1 MNAYELFD
9 AAFDSA
15 NDHRESTATYVKQYA
30 DGAFDLVIS
39 DEVAEI
45 IAAAKREFD
54 ANGDGSNDFY
64 HMVRAPLEEIEL

>member
-15 NDHRESTATYVKQYA
+15 NDQRESTAAYVKQYA

>member
-15 NDHRESTATYVKQYA
+15 NDHREPTA
-30 DGAFDLVIS
+30 
-39 DEVAEI
+39 
-45 IAAAKREFD
+45 
-54 ANGDGSNDFY
+54 ANGDGSNDFH